1 MYKDALG
8 PVNCLC
14 LFAFFIICETSL
26 SLSLTYFCETS
37 PTLICRYEAKTWPK
51 IHPLSI
57 SLSRTQTQTQ
67 TLGKVASFIGRWV
80 TE

>member
-8 PVNCLC
+8 PE
-14 LFAFFIICETSL
+14 LFVFVCFFHSLRLL
-26 SLSLTYFCETS
+26 SLSLTYFCETN

-51 IHPLSI
+51 ILPLSI
-57 SLSRTQTQTQ
+57 SLSLSDTDTDTNTWQSRKFHRQ
-67 TLGKVASFIGRWV
+67 IV